1 MLSRIFCAAAAFLA
15 ISSAAQARPDPAPKP
30 SGVVVHLFGPNSM
43 TAHLLPTAPAH
54 AGGSAAAP
62 ATAAAPSSFGAVLHQ
77 MFVTGDPNQ
86 KPGAS
91 LSKGRASR
99 E

>member
-1 MLSRIFCAAAAFLA
+1 LLPRIFYAAAAFLA

-30 SGVVVHLFGPNSM
+30 SGIVIHLFGTNSV
-43 TAHLLPTAPAH
+43 TAHMLPTAPAH
-54 AGGSAAAP
+54 AGSSAAA
-62 ATAAAPSSFGAVLHQ
+62 ASPSSFGAILHQ
-77 MFVTGDPNQ
+77 MFVTGDPDQ
-86 KPGAS
+86 KPGAA